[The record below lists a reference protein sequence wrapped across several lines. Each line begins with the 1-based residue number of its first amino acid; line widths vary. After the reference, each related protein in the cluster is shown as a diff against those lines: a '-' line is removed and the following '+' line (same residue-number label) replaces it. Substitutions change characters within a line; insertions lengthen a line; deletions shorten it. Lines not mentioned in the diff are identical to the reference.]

1 MGTAWKKGNN
11 IFRLFLNF
19 QQHPF
24 DIDEKQVEI
33 PAKTVSSLASRVQ
46 NDFSTISSSW
56 DMNNMFLADHVTFL
70 NRP

>member
-1 MGTAWKKGNN
+1 MSHFWDMGTAWKKGAN

-24 DIDEKQVEI
+24 DID
-33 PAKTVSSLASRVQ
+33 
-46 NDFSTISSSW
+46 FSTISSSC
-56 DMNNMFLADHVTFL
+56 DMNNMFLADRVTFL